1 MVVGI
6 RNSTGVACHLSCA
19 LQIIFH
25 GIPVLREA
33 FILWAQHEC
42 VGRSNCHEGDRE
54 SCNVIVLKT
63 LGELFREMA
72 QYRCS
77 KSNSDEDAHD
87 AIHAIDPSGYYSK
100 LGIDTNNLG
109 DAVKA
114 LRTLLHVL
122 WVKPT
127 TNEPLTSS
135 SASSSSSMSV
145 LQQILQQSLGGG
157 RTLQRIVGCSS
168 MKEERIKEKEKDMV
182 QPYPVSGNQ
191 PTIRQCLEQPA
202 VPIHGYVW
210 PSEGEI
216 GDTQGE
222 GVSWETTKSTRVLQC
237 PQHLLLHLQRFRYE
251 GGRMV
256 RLDQETDVPPELSIG
271 DAEGPNVLCLCGAI
285 LHVDD
290 RDEKERQEDEGE
302 QSGQSEGGH
311 YVVVVKETQSTGIG
325 YDHDGQWYLIDDDKV
340 HRLDK
345 QIVPAVLS
353 GRASLSQISGVLSA
367 TLLVY
372 RQCHNGKNDRIET
385 ELLGDLERALDDE
398 TAQHE
403 HAQQSLVGRR
413 LKIRWAKGKFYSGL
427 VQAYDPVTNKHTV
440 LYDDNDVR
448 EYLLHKKVVQWIDE
462 E

>member
-1 MVVGI
+1 
-6 RNSTGVACHLSCA
+6 
-19 LQIIFH
+19 
-25 GIPVLREA
+25 
-33 FILWAQHEC
+33 
-42 VGRSNCHEGDRE
+42 
-54 SCNVIVLKT
+54 
-63 LGELFREMA
+63 
-72 QYRCS
+72 
-77 KSNSDEDAHD
+77 
-87 AIHAIDPSGYYSK
+87 
-100 LGIDTNNLG
+100 
-109 DAVKA
+109 
-114 LRTLLHVL
+114 
-122 WVKPT
+122 
-127 TNEPLTSS
+127 
-135 SASSSSSMSV
+135 
-145 LQQILQQSLGGG
+145 
-157 RTLQRIVGCSS
+157 
-168 MKEERIKEKEKDMV
+168 
-182 QPYPVSGNQ
+182 
-191 PTIRQCLEQPA
+191 
-202 VPIHGYVW
+202 
-210 PSEGEI
+210 
-216 GDTQGE
+216 
-222 GVSWETTKSTRVLQC
+222 
-237 PQHLLLHLQRFRYE
+237 
-251 GGRMV
+251 MV

-372 RQCHNGKNDRIET
+372 RQCHNGKNDRIEI